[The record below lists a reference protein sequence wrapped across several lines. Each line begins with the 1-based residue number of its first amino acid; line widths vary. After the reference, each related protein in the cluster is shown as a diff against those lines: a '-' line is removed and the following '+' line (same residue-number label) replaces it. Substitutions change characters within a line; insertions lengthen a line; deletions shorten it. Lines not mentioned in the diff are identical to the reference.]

1 MNRTLFRYPTV
12 ADVRKSDADVTLA
25 LAPTQQQKA
34 FRVFHELNSTSIAAT
49 VSGVD
54 VCLDIKAY
62 STTAGS
68 AVNAWPCGQRG
79 VKDNEFC
86 KVLFHRHLVRLMPLT
101 TRFVRRHAIPPAFSS
116 SDGLPLTGGGHPTNG
131 RCEGCST
138 SSTSTTTT
146 STSTSLLWWRLVA
159 FYRTFQFMLT
169 CARAISMLTPQG
181 PSKRAPLPR
190 CSQARRSASL
200 LQ

>member
-116 SDGLPLTGGGHPTNG
+116 SDGPPLTAVARGAVQVVQVPQPRQRQRLSFGGGWSHSAVP
-131 RCEGCST
+131 
-138 SSTSTTTT
+138 
-146 STSTSLLWWRLVA
+146 
-159 FYRTFQFMLT
+159 RTRT
-169 CARAISMLTPQG
+169 V
-181 PSKRAPLPR
+181 PSNL
-190 CSQARRSASL
+190 C
-200 LQ
+200 